1 MSKLPLVSI
10 IIPVFNTGSNC
21 IKLLE
26 RLLESSY
33 QNIEII
39 CVDDG
44 STDDSFKQLQDFA
57 KKHEKIVVKKQKN
70 GGASSARN
78 TGISLARGDFISFID
93 SDDYVK
99 QDFIKKLVDSFQD
112 KTTMIASVALQYN
125 RLAKGEIFNDFMK
138 PVRERKKH
146 ENVIDYVLYLMRIDG
161 RMYGAVTKLFRRD
174 IIEKNEL
181 RFDEK
186 ADFAEDTKFVLD
198 YIAAALPYYKKDSKI
213 VFIYEPLYV
222 YNYGT
227 ETSTVAKSSLK
238 WKNWQQSYAHLK
250 AWSKKYGGHRAR
262 HRRHVIR
269 LRWRISHALA
279 VARANI
285 SRKEKLKYSN
295 PVELFFATI
304 LLRFRK

>member
-99 QDFIKKLVDSFQD
+99 QDFIKKLVESFQD

-227 ETSTVAKSSLK
+227 ETSTVAKSALK

>member
-1 MSKLPLVSI
+1 M
-10 IIPVFNTGSNC
+10 
-21 IKLLE
+21 
-26 RLLESSY
+26 ESSY

-250 AWSKKYGGHRAR
+250 VWSKKYGGHRAR

-269 LRWRISHALA
+269 LRWRISHTLA

>member
-10 IIPVFNTGSNC
+10 IIPVFNTGENC
-21 IKLLE
+21 INLLG
-26 RLLESSY
+26 RLLGGTY
-33 QNIEII
+33 KNIEII

-44 STDDSFKQLQDFA
+44 SKDDSYEKLREFA
-57 KKHEKIVVKKQKN
+57 KGHDNVIVKKQKN
-70 GGASSARN
+70 GGPSAARN
-78 TGISLARGDFISFID
+78 TGIALAKGDYISFID

-99 QDFIKKLVDSFQD
+99 QDFIEKLVDSFQD
-112 KTTMIASVALQYN
+112 KSTMIASVALQYN
-125 RLAKGEIFNDFMK
+125 RLAKGEMFNDFMT

-146 ENVIDYVLYLMRIDG
+146 ENVVDYVLYLMRIDG

-174 IIEKNEL
+174 IIEKNNL
-181 RFDEK
+181 RFDEE

-198 YIAAALPYYKKDSKI
+198 YIAAALPHYKKDSKI

-227 ETSTVAKSSLK
+227 ETSTVAKSALK
-238 WKNWQQSYAHLK
+238 WKNWQDSYAHLK
-250 AWSKKYGGHRAR
+250 AWSKKYGGHKAR
-262 HRRHVIR
+262 HRRHVVR
-269 LRWRISHALA
+269 LRWRVSHALA
-279 VARANI
+279 VARATI
-285 SRKEKLKYSN
+285 SRKEKLKYAN

>member
-44 STDDSFKQLQDFA
+44 STDNSFKQLQDFA

-227 ETSTVAKSSLK
+227 ETSTVAKSALK

>member
-10 IIPVFNTGSNC
+10 IIPVYNTGENC

-26 RLLESSY
+26 RLLESTY
-33 QNIEII
+33 KNIEII

-44 STDDSFKQLQDFA
+44 SKDDSYEKLSDFA
-57 KKHEKIVVKKQKN
+57 NKYDNIIIKKQKN
-70 GGASSARN
+70 GGPSAARN
-78 TGISLARGDFISFID
+78 TGIELAKGDYISFID

-99 QDFIKKLVDSFQD
+99 QDFIEKLVNSYND
-112 KTTMIASVALQYN
+112 KSVIIASVALQYN

-146 ENVIDYVLYLMRIDG
+146 ENIVDYVLYLMRIDG
-161 RMYGAVTKLFRRD
+161 RIYGAVTKMFKRE
-174 IIEKNEL
+174 IIMKNNL

-186 ADFAEDTKFVLD
+186 ADFAEDTRFVLD
-198 YIAAALPYYKKDSKI
+198 YIAAALPHHKKDGKI
-213 VFIYEPLYV
+213 TFIYEPLYI

-227 ETSTVAKSSLK
+227 ETSTVAKSALK
-238 WKNWQQSYAHLK
+238 WKNWQSSYAHLK
-250 AWSKKYGGHRAR
+250 QWSKKNGGRRAR
-262 HRRHVIR
+262 HRRHIIK
-269 LRWRISHALA
+269 LRWRVSHALA
-279 VARANI
+279 VARANMP
-285 SRKEKLKYSN
+285 RKEKYKYIN

>member
-262 HRRHVIR
+262 HRRHIIR

>member
-99 QDFIKKLVDSFQD
+99 QDFIKKLVESFQD

-213 VFIYEPLYV
+213 IFIYEPLYV

-227 ETSTVAKSSLK
+227 ETSTVAKSALK

>member
-213 VFIYEPLYV
+213 IFIYEPLYV

-227 ETSTVAKSSLK
+227 ETSTVAKSALK

-285 SRKEKLKYSN
+285 SRKEKLKNSN

>member
-1 MSKLPLVSI
+1 M
-10 IIPVFNTGSNC
+10 
-21 IKLLE
+21 
-26 RLLESSY
+26 ESSY

-39 CVDDG
+39 CIDDG

-250 AWSKKYGGHRAR
+250 AWSKKYGGHSAR

>member
-186 ADFAEDTKFVLD
+186 ANFAEDTKFVLD

>member
-174 IIEKNEL
+174 IIEKNKL

-295 PVELFFATI
+295 LVELFFATI

>member
-39 CVDDG
+39 CIDDG

-250 AWSKKYGGHRAR
+250 AWSKKYGGHSAR